1 MYLSSP
7 AGVVFTNDG
16 ELVMFDELSST
27 FSKIPVAR
35 EGVEG
40 KDTKNAGLVDEE
52 ENLDEKKV
60 RGQNNSKS

>member
-27 FSKIPVAR
+27 FSKMPVAH
-35 EGVEG
+35 ENIEG
-40 KDTKNAGLVDEE
+40 KDTNKAVLVDEE
-52 ENLDEKKV
+52 EDLEDKESSRLK
-60 RGQNNSKS
+60 